1 MIPRIQILIHAE
13 NICRI
18 VRVNLLN
25 FFHMQVEIILIIK
38 PYTAKLTKSE
48 FHTVLVGSHASI
60 AGFAYAI
67 FVWFGVNPQ
76 HLLTAAVM
84 SAPAAVA
91 ISKLNFPETE
101 ESYYKDESVIRFNK
115 RFVQRVGSRIPW
127 EHPERTSLISALFDL
142 RMNCPSTM
150 WDGSDIPWF
159 SNRLGL
165 QHLPCRKSVK
175 IRVIP

>member
-1 MIPRIQILIHAE
+1 
-13 NICRI
+13 
-18 VRVNLLN
+18 
-25 FFHMQVEIILIIK
+25 MQVEIILIIR

-115 RFVQRVGSRIPW
+115 RYGLFVSFEKYQAVD
-127 EHPERTSLISALFDL
+127 PEI
-142 RMNCPSTM
+142 
-150 WDGSDIPWF
+150 
-159 SNRLGL
+159 
-165 QHLPCRKSVK
+165 K
-175 IRVIP
+175 